1 MKLKKLLS
9 TLLAGT
15 LLASTAIASIPVN
28 AESSELPFDDVPN
41 KWFKN
46 AVTTVYNEGIMQ
58 GKSDTKFDPNANITR
73 AEVVTAFARV
83 ACANISGKGKSLPF
97 TDTKTGKWY
106 SDSVGWA
113 AECGIINGRG
123 DGRFSPSDLITRA
136 ELAAIIVNFV
146 KYMELE
152 LPDDPK
158 IDSFTDADTF
168 AKWSQKPIEAVR
180 KTGLM
185 QGVNGKFNPKGN
197 ASRAEIAQVI
207 ANLLPSVGRIDVIKD
222 GTTDYTVVYDDA
234 SAMAAE
240 RIQWQI
246 EKLTGVSIEITK
258 DAPADCK
265 MIKLG
270 APSGI
275 KADGLGATGYKI
287 AVDGKNILINGEA
300 DGIYKAV
307 VRLINNLTKNGNL
320 RITKKIAEVY
330 EHEYPLGSLTIN
342 GKDISKY
349 SIKYTDGASA
359 SVVTAASEL
368 QKYIAKACGVTL
380 PITTGDTPEYA
391 IVLDDKAFTD
401 DETYSV
407 KSKGN
412 NLIIGGSGV
421 RGVLYGVYDF
431 LENCVGWKFVESDYD
446 YLKPCEALD
455 ISGVDYTVKP
465 YFEFRKPYW
474 YCIMDYTLAVKH
486 RINATTNIPLSHGG
500 YNDGRGQGCHTF
512 QALTDGQYDQSTQ
525 PCLSDPAIFD
535 LILGNVMKK
544 LEENPNV
551 TGINVSQN
559 DNGAYCQCE
568 KCEAVNAEEGSTAG
582 TVIRFVNAIAE
593 EVEKKYPDVYVQTL
607 AYMFSRKPPKTV
619 PRHNVVIQ
627 LCSIECCFGHALT
640 DESCNSNAAFVEDL
654 KSWAKVCDKLYIWDY
669 TTNFSRYITPFI
681 NYDYEVLAAN
691 VRLFHENNVIG
702 LMEQGNY
709 QGESGEFG
717 EMRAYLL
724 AKLMWDPY
732 MSEEQYYAYMD
743 EFLEAYYGE
752 GWENIRVIIDTLI
765 KKSKS
770 IHFPI
775 FERDYNLH
783 MYVRNDLESY
793 IALFEEMEL
802 KAEDYRLKRS
812 LDRSQM
818 QFEYMYLN
826 AFFTQEMKSGDEA
839 RIAAI
844 QKKSHD
850 FQDKFA
856 KLGVRYSEQR
866 KYPDIKDI
874 TEPPMYWATIWDN

>member
-1 MKLKKLLS
+1 MKLRKFLS
-9 TLLAGT
+9 II
-15 LLASTAIASIPVN
+15 LASAMVASTMLMGIVN
-28 AESSELPFDDVPN
+28 VSAAEFPFEDVPD
-41 KWFKN
+41 KWYKN

-58 GKSDTKFDPNANITR
+58 GKSDVKFDPTANITR

-83 ACANISGKGKSLPF
+83 ACTNIKGKGESLPF

-113 AECGIINGRG
+113 AECGIVNGRG

-136 ELAAIIVNFV
+136 ELASIIVNFV
-146 KYMELE
+146 NYMELE
-152 LPDDPK
+152 LPDAPK
-158 IDSFTDADTF
+158 IDSFKDADTF

-185 QGVNGKFNPKGN
+185 QGVNGSFNPKGN

-207 ANLLPSVGRIDVIKD
+207 TNLLPNIGRVDVVAD
-222 GTTDYTVVYDDA
+222 GKTDYTVVYDEA
-234 SAMAAE
+234 NTKAAE
-240 RIQWQI
+240 RLQYQL
-246 EKLTGVSIEITK
+246 KSLTGAEIDISTDTTVNGK
-258 DAPADCK
+258 V
-265 MIKLG
+265 IKLG

-275 KADGLGATGYKI
+275 SADGLGATGYRI
-287 AVDGKNILINGEA
+287 DIDGDNILINGEA
-300 DGIYKAV
+300 DGVYKAV
-307 VRLINNLTKNGNL
+307 VRLTNNCAKNGGFHV
-320 RITKKIAEVY
+320 TEKTAETF
-330 EHEYPLGSLTIN
+330 EHEYPIGSLTIN
-342 GKDISKY
+342 GNDIAKY
-349 SIKYTDGASA
+349 VIKYTDGASA
-359 SVVTAASEL
+359 SVVTAAGEM
-368 QKYIAKACGVTL
+368 QKYIEKACGVKL
-380 PITTGDTPEYA
+380 AITTGDEGSLA
-391 IVLDDKAFTD
+391 IILDDKAFTD
-401 DETYSV
+401 DETFSV
-407 KSKGN
+407 KTKGDN
-412 NLIIGGSGV
+412 IIIGGSRV
-421 RGVLYGVYDF
+421 RGVIYGVYDF

-446 YLKPCEALD
+446 YLKQTDSLD
-455 ISGVDYTVKP
+455 ISDVDYTVKP

-474 YCIMDYTLAVKH
+474 YCIMDSTFAVKH
-486 RINATTNIPLSHGG
+486 KINATTKLPESLGG
-500 YNDGRGQGCHTF
+500 YHDGRGQGCHTF
-512 QALTDGQYDQSTQ
+512 EALTDGQYDQSTQ
-525 PCLSDPAIFD
+525 PCLSDPEIFD
-535 LILGNVMKK
+535 LILGNVIKQ
-544 LEENPNV
+544 LEANPNV

-607 AYMFSRKPPKTV
+607 AYMFSRKPPKTL

-640 DESCNSNAAFVEDL
+640 DETCSTNVAFVEDL
-654 KSWAKVCDKLYIWDY
+654 KSWSEVCDKLYIWDY

-765 KKSKS
+765 EKSQR

-775 FERDYNLH
+775 FERDYNLQ
-783 MYVRNDLESY
+783 MYVRKDLESY
-793 IALFEEMEL
+793 VTLFEEMEL
-802 KAEDYRLKRS
+802 KAESYQLKRS

-826 AFFTQEMKSGDEA
+826 AFFVQEMKSGDEA

-844 QKKSHD
+844 QQKSHD